1 MINDEERQA
10 ALTKMAWQEFG
21 INMKDFCVKNSNVRT
36 ANFNIFNEEKFI
48 ATLKDRYTSKQ
59 KIKFATKIQSWIRMI

>member
-36 ANFNIFNEEKFI
+36 ANFNIFDE
-48 ATLKDRYTSKQ
+48 
-59 KIKFATKIQSWIRMI
+59 